1 MAIASQTITASA
13 GVVVTQGVGATSVTG
28 TLKTALVGDTTSVII
43 LTASDVTFLT
53 TKDVIIGS
61 STTVA
66 HTDVVTATNNGLH
79 RQSACQVCTV
89 GLYQNQNAQGKCKFC
104 AVGTYQAIQGQS
116 SCTDCS
122 IGRSGNNEWTLVITA
137 QDITQTA
144 GVTVTQGSSSGT
156 LKTALTGSGMIN
168 IVIKSITDS
177 TTFDASLDVVINP
190 GGGPETTVVRTNVIS
205 AKPIRD
211 SISTSWYVSFKL
223 FLFFCLL

>member
-1 MAIASQTITASA
+1 MVCPSGTVKYSATVCKACTAGTCSSCTTGKRIQIDGSVQSCVNCDAGKFMVSLSLSNLGIFSGTAWTMAIASQTITASA

-89 GLYQNQNAQGKCKFC
+89 
-104 AVGTYQAIQGQS
+104 
-116 SCTDCS
+116 
-122 IGRSGNNEWTLVITA
+122 
-137 QDITQTA
+137 
-144 GVTVTQGSSSGT
+144 
-156 LKTALTGSGMIN
+156 
-168 IVIKSITDS
+168 
-177 TTFDASLDVVINP
+177 
-190 GGGPETTVVRTNVIS
+190 
-205 AKPIRD
+205 
-211 SISTSWYVSFKL
+211 
-223 FLFFCLL
+223 